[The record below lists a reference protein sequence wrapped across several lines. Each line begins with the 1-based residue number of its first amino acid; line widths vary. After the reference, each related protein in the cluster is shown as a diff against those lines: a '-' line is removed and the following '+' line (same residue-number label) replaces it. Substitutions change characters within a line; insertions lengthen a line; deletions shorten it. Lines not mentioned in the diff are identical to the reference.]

1 MSNHRTS
8 LRYRALLFL
17 LSPAALLYT
26 LYRSLK
32 DGGWRYFFQRWGFS
46 YPRTTLPSVL
56 VHCASVGEF
65 IAARPLLD
73 RLNHTDTGFRLVI
86 STNTPTAAKL
96 VSGLPHEQ
104 FTHVYLPLDYSF
116 AVKRFLSRICPSCV
130 LILETEIWPNLILQA
145 ARKNITTAIV
155 NGRLSSKTLQAKR
168 MLRNEYRSS
177 LRNLTAILARSDED
191 RLRFLDLGAE
201 QQTTFNAGNLK
212 FAAAQTDKKTRPTH
226 IQRPYFL
233 AVSTHEDEELQLL
246 EHMSL
251 LKENNCLLVLAPRY
265 PERGKALYQQLRQRN
280 FTAALRSQQDSIT
293 ELTEIYV
300 VDTLGELDSYLNEAF
315 LVFVGGSLVPRGGHN
330 ILEPAGFGKCAI
342 VGPHMDNFSR
352 ETKELLD
359 AEGIVQVSDNRE
371 LGTQLARLVHDQC
384 MRDRLG
390 MNALRLVKQKALI
403 LEHYMKFLQS
413 ILEQH

>member
-8 LRYRALLFL
+8 LRYRVLLFL

-26 LYRSLK
+26 VYRALK

-46 YPRTTLPSVL
+46 YPCLALPSIL

-73 RLNHTDTGFRLVI
+73 RLNQTDTGFRLVI

-96 VSGLPHEQ
+96 VSDLPHEQ
-104 FTHVYLPLDYSF
+104 FMHVYLPLDYSF
-116 AVKRFLSRICPSCV
+116 AVKRFLSRICPNCV

-155 NGRLSSKTLQAKR
+155 NGRLSSKTLQAKS

-177 LRNLTAILARSDED
+177 LRNLTSILARSDED

-212 FAAAQTDKKTRPTH
+212 FAAAQTDKKTRPAL

-251 LKENNCLLVLAPRY
+251 LKENNYLLVLAPRY
-265 PERGKALYQQLRQRN
+265 PERGKALHQQLRQRN
-280 FTAALRSQQDSIT
+280 FTVALRSQQDSIT

-300 VDTLGELDSYLNEAF
+300 VDTLGELDGYLNDAF

-330 ILEPAGFGKCAI
+330 ILEPAGFGKCVI
-342 VGPHMDNFSR
+342 VGPHMDNFSQ
-352 ETKELLD
+352 ETKELLN

-371 LGTQLARLVHDQC
+371 LGMQLARLVHDKC

-390 MNALRLVKQKALI
+390 MNALRLVKQKAQI
-403 LEHYMKFLQS
+403 LEHYMKLLQS